1 MSTGCSEKSKYKN
14 NPMYECGPN
23 GKYVLKK
30 GYKKQNISGAPK
42 RPLTAYFLW
51 AQDVR
56 PTYKNQNHNLKVTE
70 IAKLMGADWKTLP
83 QSTKQP
89 YIEAAEKAKKQY
101 GQKAEQF
108 KQSHQGKLTQVV
120 EKVSAKKGV
129 KKGPSGYNLFSKKV
143 FADLKSSG
151 QKVPLGEASKQISAA
166 WKQLSDNEKE
176 KWNQQA
182 KAYKPAQYY

>member
-23 GKYVLKK
+23 GKYKLKK
-30 GYKKQNISGAPK
+30 GYKKQAIQGAPK

-51 AQDVR
+51 AQEVR
-56 PTYKNQNHNLKVTE
+56 AEFKKTFPHKKPTELVGEMAQEWNAMSAEQKKPWV
-70 IAKLMGADWKTLP
+70 
-83 QSTKQP
+83 
-89 YIEAAEKAKKQY
+89 EKAAQMKKQY

-108 KQSHQGKLTQVV
+108 KQSHQGKLTEIV
-120 EKVSAKKGV
+120 EKP
-129 KKGPSGYNLFSKKV
+129 KKGPSGYNLFTKKI

-151 QKVPLGEASKQISAA
+151 QKVPLGQASKQISAA
-166 WKQLSDNEKE
+166 WKQLSQSEKE

-182 KAYKPAQYY
+182 KSHKSIHQY